1 MKKSLG
7 FSFLELVLVVM
18 VVSLVAIM
26 AIPKFIDMVDEAKKS
41 SVKTMAATYASAVI
55 SARAQWEVDR
65 KPKKIS
71 LSGAAYNQVD
81 YDGSKIWL
89 VDLAAT
95 GLSDYQEGY
104 PISVSDGDRNYT
116 TSVSNE
122 DCVLLMDNLLQNPP
136 MVLSV
141 GAKFS
146 QQDDV
151 RYLAQAKSN
160 TCIYFQQE
168 GAQHSFMYDIKTGRV
183 TVHIQQ

>member
-1 MKKSLG
+1 M
-7 FSFLELVLVVM
+7 VIV
-18 VVSLVAIM
+18 VVSLIAIT

-41 SVKTMAATYASAVI
+41 SVKAMAATYASAVI

-71 LSGAAYNQVD
+71 LSGTAYNQVD
-81 YDGSKIWL
+81 YDGAKIWL
-89 VDLAAT
+89 VDLTAT

-104 PISVSDGDRNYT
+104 PISVSDSGHNYT
-116 TSVSNE
+116 ASVSNE

-146 QQDDV
+146 KQDDV

>member
-1 MKKSLG
+1 MKKAFG
-7 FSFLELVLVVM
+7 FSFLELVMVIVVI
-18 VVSLVAIM
+18 SLIAIT

-65 KPKKIS
+65 KPRKSS
-71 LSGAAYNQVD
+71 LSGTAYNQVD
-81 YDGSKIWL
+81 YDGSTIWL
-89 VDLAAT
+89 VDGAAA
-95 GLSDYQEGY
+95 GLSGYQEGY
-104 PISVSDGDRNYT
+104 PISVSEGNRNYT

-122 DCVLLMDNLLQNPP
+122 DCALLMENLLQNPP
-136 MVLSV
+136 VVLSV

-146 QQDDV
+146 KQDDV

-160 TCIYFQQE
+160 TCTYFQQE